1 LLTELDKHISFSC
14 PEQLILDFSEVGFI
28 DNAGIG
34 FILGSMKAV
43 QAIESNIFI
52 KNAKSDIEAV
62 IRLSGLGELVQTEQ
76 QISEK
81 GEGDYEQ

>member
-1 LLTELDKHISFSC
+1 M
-14 PEQLILDFSEVGFI
+14 GFI